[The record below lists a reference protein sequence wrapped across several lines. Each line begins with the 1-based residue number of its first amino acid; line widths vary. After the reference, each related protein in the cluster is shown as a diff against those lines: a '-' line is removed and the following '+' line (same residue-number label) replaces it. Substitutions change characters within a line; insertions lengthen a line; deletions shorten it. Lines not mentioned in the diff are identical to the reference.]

1 MQFYKRSETIM
12 AKGFNSRG
20 KGGMAGMPNMNML
33 KKAQQMQAEMQRTQA
48 ALEEKNYTA
57 TAAGG
62 MVTAVVSGKR
72 QIVSLEIK
80 PEIVDPEDIEMLQ
93 DSVVAA
99 VNEAFRAVD
108 DDLTESMN
116 KLAGGM
122 NLSGLGL

>member
-1 MQFYKRSETIM
+1 M

-20 KGGMAGMPNMNML
+20 RGGMSGMPNMNML
-33 KKAQQMQAEMQRTQA
+33 KKAQQMQAEMQRTQV
-48 ALEEKNYTA
+48 ALEQKNYTA

-93 DSVVAA
+93 DAVIAA

-116 KLAGGM
+116 KLTNGM

>member
-1 MQFYKRSETIM
+1 M

-20 KGGMAGMPNMNML
+20 RGGMAGMPNMNML

-80 PEIVDPEDIEMLQ
+80 PEIVDPEDVEMLQ
-93 DSVVAA
+93 DSIVAA

-116 KLAGGM
+116 KLTSGM

>member
-1 MQFYKRSETIM
+1 M
-12 AKGFNSRG
+12 AKGYNRG
-20 KGGMAGMPNMNML
+20 KGYSMPNMNMI
-33 KKAQQMQAEMQRTQA
+33 KKAQQMQTEMEHVEEE
-48 ALEEKNYTA
+48 LEKKNYTA

-80 PEIVDPEDIEMLQ
+80 PEIVDPEDVEMLQ
-93 DSVVAA
+93 DSIIAA

-116 KLAGGM
+116 KITNGM
-122 NLSGLGL
+122 NLTI